1 MATAIKTKKDVV
13 TEFRTSGIL
22 EAARRV
28 FAMKGFHEAKVEDIA
43 DAAGVAKGTVY
54 LYYES
59 KRDIYF
65 AALKFGIGQ
74 MYSLLLEEL
83 SRVSTPEEKLKAL
96 ISAKLAYFDENR
108 DFFKIYYSELGN
120 IPTTHPGGIDD
131 EFKALYQEQA
141 RLVETILREGARK
154 KIIRN
159 LRTEQTAFAI
169 SDIVRGVV
177 THRILGWSKSRISQD
192 VDFIFDLIWKGIA
205 AQ

>member
-1 MATAIKTKKDVV
+1 MTTAIKTKKDVV
-13 TEFRTSGIL
+13 TEFRTAGIL
-22 EAARRV
+22 EAARKV
-28 FAMKGFHEAKVEDIA
+28 FAKKGFHEATVEDIA

-83 SRVSTPEEKLKAL
+83 SRVSTPQEKLKAL
-96 ISAKLAYFDENR
+96 ISTKLAYCDENR

-120 IPTTHPGGIDD
+120 IPTTHPGGIDN
-131 EFKALYQEQA
+131 EFRALYQEQA
-141 RLVETILREGARK
+141 RLVDTILKEGARK

-159 LRTEQTAFAI
+159 LRSEQTAFAI
-169 SDIVRGVV
+169 SDIIRGVV

-192 VDFIFDLIWKGIA
+192 VEFIFDLIWKGIA